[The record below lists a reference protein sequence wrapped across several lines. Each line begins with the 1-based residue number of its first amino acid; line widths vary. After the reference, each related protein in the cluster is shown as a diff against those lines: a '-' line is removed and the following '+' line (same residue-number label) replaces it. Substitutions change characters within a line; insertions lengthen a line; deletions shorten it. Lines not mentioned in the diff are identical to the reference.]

1 MSYRNPQRNIDN
13 KYAIMTQGINQYYT
27 NLQNVL
33 TKAAKSKEEYQKTQE
48 LKEKAFQKEIDKKLS
63 PFDKL

>member
-13 KYAIMTQGINQYYT
+13 KYSVMAQGINQYYT

-33 TKAAKSKEEYQKTQE
+33 TKAAKGKEEYKKKRVE
-48 LKEKAFQKEIDKKLS
+48 AERAFQKDIDKKS
-63 PFDKL
+63 F